1 MKWFKHISDSLDDPF
16 IYDLMEHCNDG
27 YLVFFGVI
35 EIYAR
40 EFKSEPDWKLD
51 ISWAYLRQ
59 KLHRTRNKPIQK
71 ALSFIQV
78 LQKWDIV
85 LTDDRVSIHIPKF
98 TELLDN
104 WQNNKISRIKKT
116 NKLLASKEVEVEVEV
131 EVDKD
136 IKKKVTKQRQQ
147 FSIPSLEEV
156 KAYCQERNNSINPQ
170 QFLNYYQAKGW
181 MIGQNKMKDW
191 KAAVRTWEQRDESP
205 KGTLTPTAIYTPTKQ
220 DEAEWE
226 KEMRGGK

>member
-16 IYDLMEHCNDG
+16 IYDLMEHCSDG

-40 EFKSEPDWKLD
+40 EFKADENWKLD

-59 KLHRTRNKPIQK
+59 KLHRTRNKPIEK

-85 LTDDRVSIHIPKF
+85 LTEDRVSIHIPKF

-104 WQNNKISRIKKT
+104 WQSRKKVKKDKT
-116 NKLLASKEVEVEVEV
+116 TSLLRRKEVEVEE
-131 EVDKD
+131 EVDKEVKER
-136 IKKKVTKQRQQ
+136 KKST
-147 FSIPSLEEV
+147 IPSFEEV
-156 KAYCQERNNSINPQ
+156 ALYCKERCKGVDPQ
-170 QFLNYYQAKGW
+170 RWFDFYQAKGW
-181 MIGQNKMKDW
+181 LIGKNQMKDW
-191 KAAVRTWEQRDESP
+191 RAAVRTWESGANQ
-205 KGTLTPTAIYTPTKQ
+205 K
-220 DEAEWE
+220 
-226 KEMRGGK
+226 KENSEFI